1 MRSGHYVKVKVV
13 HAVIN
18 DVHQYVEYIMIK
30 FTIVTGTLTNSIG
43 YGIT

>member
-18 DVHQYVEYIMIK
+18 DVHQHVEYVMITL
-30 FTIVTGTLTNSIG
+30 TIVTGTLTSSIG
-43 YGIT
+43 LGIT